1 MRQHRSPRRGQAL
14 AWGCTLRPGSSGDL
28 SSSFIESELQATKS
42 DDFAQ
47 QGEARHK
54 RSTALALIAVDDTS
68 ASVVLS
74 QVAGS
79 QALGDRLLEV
89 LRNLGLAVKN
99 VVLGVAGLLRDE
111 SAPGVVTLVLTGLLI
126 AGIVRFWIVVQRR
139 RAALNWLRME
149 FVQALGETPSEASI
163 LALNNAVDASEGVRS
178 RQPVVAAWKE
188 YRETLVPHEEHGQV
202 VLRNAVRP
210 STFFNLEDLHFTPG
224 FWRIVPGLFVTGGL
238 FLTFLGLISA
248 LNSMAAP
255 AGSNTAELNIDIN
268 GLLTIAS
275 AKFIMSLTGLL
286 CSILFTIAL
295 RLGTGRV
302 DEAIHRLC
310 SEMERRLTFISL
322 EELAVEQL
330 AASREQKDHFR
341 AIGMEL
347 VAELGRPLRE
357 ELPDRIS
364 AAISK
369 EMQPL
374 LQQVGQIG
382 AEGVGAM
389 VQDLSSRFSDDV
401 GRALSQASDKLVVA
415 GERIAELS
423 SRMDQSSG
431 RMGSEM
437 DTAVARLAQT
447 VDDLRAAMGATAET
461 AGGALAQG
469 AEQLLAVMNDT
480 LQGIRD
486 NTGEGARAISAAAT
500 EMRQAAEAFRAELEA
515 ATKAGSGAASEQM
528 AAASAA
534 ASGAIDVAGRGILD
548 AFGKNAIDIA
558 KATEAFSA
566 KASQDLLGPLDA
578 ISGSLG
584 AVVTDLTEGTA
595 NLRRF
600 SDGMRA
606 GAEATEQAAGQF
618 RGASQA
624 FIEAATPLRAS
635 TTSIE
640 GAIRHLSE
648 STRNVSDT
656 VSRSATATAES
667 AASALANAQQI
678 LGGEAKAIEAS
689 LAGISTMLEK
699 LRGQGDR
706 LDDIDEK
713 LGKAFEAYTGHVA
726 SAVEGMFGHVSR
738 LQEELNPALSTL
750 REVVEQA
757 EQFRPESKVR

>member
-1 MRQHRSPRRGQAL
+1 M
-14 AWGCTLRPGSSGDL
+14 L
-28 SSSFIESELQATKS
+28 SK
-42 DDFAQ
+42 
-47 QGEARHK
+47 
-54 RSTALALIAVDDTS
+54 
-68 ASVVLS
+68 
-74 QVAGS
+74 VAGS
-79 QALGDRLLEV
+79 HALGDQLLEV
-89 LRNLGLAVKN
+89 LRSVGLAVKN
-99 VVLGVAGLLRDE
+99 VVLEVAGLLRDE
-111 SAPGVVTLVLTGLLI
+111 AAPGLVTLVLIFLLL
-126 AGIVRFWIVVQRR
+126 ACVVLFGRIVKRR
-139 RAALNWLRME
+139 RAALRWLRAE
-149 FVQALGETPSEASI
+149 FVRAVGDTRTDSNVAALDHALLPSRT
-163 LALNNAVDASEGVRS
+163 DAFRG
-178 RQPVVAAWKE
+178 PVVSAWNE
-188 YRETLVPHEEHGQV
+188 YRDTLVPERVDEAV
-202 VLRNAVRP
+202 VYKNAVRP
-210 STFFNLEDLHFTPG
+210 STFFNLEDLHFSPG

-248 LNSMAAP
+248 LASMASP
-255 AGSNTAELNIDIN
+255 AGPNASAADININ

-286 CSILFTIAL
+286 CSIVFTVVL
-295 RLGTGRV
+295 RVGTGWI
-302 DEAIHRLC
+302 DEEIHRLC
-310 SEMERRLTFISL
+310 SEMEHRLTFISL
-322 EELAVEQL
+322 EELAVKQL
-330 AASREQKDHFR
+330 EASREQTANLR
-341 AIGMEL
+341 TIGMDL
-347 VAELGRPLRE
+347 VADLGRSLNE
-357 ELPDRIS
+357 SLPNHIS

-382 AEGVGAM
+382 AEGMGTM

-401 GRALSQASDKLVVA
+401 GRALALASDKLVVA

-437 DTAVARLAQT
+437 DTAVVRLAQT

-461 AGGALAQG
+461 ASGALTQG
-469 AEQLLAVMNDT
+469 AEQLLTVMNDT

-548 AFGKNAIDIA
+548 AFGKSAIDIA
-558 KATEAFSA
+558 KATEAFSS

-578 ISGSLG
+578 ISGRLG
-584 AVVTDLTEGTA
+584 GVVTDLTEGTT

-600 SDGMRA
+600 ADGMRA

-624 FIEAATPLRAS
+624 FVEAATPLRAS

-640 GAIRHLSE
+640 GAIRQLSE
-648 STRNVSDT
+648 STKSVSET
-656 VSRSATATAES
+656 VSRSASATAES

-678 LGGEAKAIEAS
+678 LGGEARAIEAS

-713 LGKAFEAYTGHVA
+713 LGKAFETYTGHVA
-726 SAVEGMFGHVSR
+726 SAVEGMFGHVR
-738 LQEELNPALSTL
+738 DLQAQLSPAIDTL
-750 REVVEQA
+750 QSIVEQA
-757 EQFRPESKVR
+757 EQFAPESRRR

>member
-1 MRQHRSPRRGQAL
+1 M
-14 AWGCTLRPGSSGDL
+14 L
-28 SSSFIESELQATKS
+28 SK
-42 DDFAQ
+42 
-47 QGEARHK
+47 
-54 RSTALALIAVDDTS
+54 
-68 ASVVLS
+68 
-74 QVAGS
+74 VAGS
-79 QALGDRLLEV
+79 HALGDRLLEV
-89 LRNLGLAVKN
+89 LRSVGLAVKD

-111 SAPGVVTLVLTGLLI
+111 SAPGIVTLVLLFGLLVCI
-126 AGIVRFWIVVQRR
+126 AWFLVSVARR
-139 RAALNWLRME
+139 RAALTWLRTE
-149 FVQALGETPSEASI
+149 FIQALGQSPSESSI
-163 LALNNAVDASEGVRS
+163 LALNNAVDASEHITS

-188 YRETLVPHEEHGQV
+188 YRETLVPHEENDQV

-210 STFFNLEDLHFTPG
+210 STFFNLEDLHFSPG
-224 FWRIVPGLFVTGGL
+224 FWRIVPGLFVTIGL

-255 AGSNTAELNIDIN
+255 AGSNATTFNPDISA
-268 GLLTIAS
+268 LLTIAS

-286 CSILFTIAL
+286 CSIVFTIVL
-295 RLGTGRV
+295 RFGTGRV

-382 AEGVGAM
+382 AEGMGTM

-461 AGGALAQG
+461 ASGALTQG
-469 AEQLLAVMNDT
+469 AEQLLTVMNDT

-500 EMRQAAEAFRAELEA
+500 EMRLAAEAFRIELAE
-515 ATKAGSGAASEQM
+515 ATKAGAGAAREQM
-528 AAASAA
+528 VTTAAAV
-534 ASGAIDVAGRGILD
+534 SGAIDGAGRGILD
-548 AFGKNAIDIA
+548 AFGKSAIDIA
-558 KATEAFSA
+558 KATEAFSIR
-566 KASQDLLGPLDA
+566 ASQDLLGPLDA
-578 ISGSLG
+578 ISGRLG
-584 AVVTDLTEGTA
+584 GVVTDLTEGTT

-640 GAIRHLSE
+640 GAIRQLSE
-648 STRNVSDT
+648 STRNVSET
-656 VSRSATATAES
+656 VSRSASATAES

-678 LGGEAKAIEAS
+678 LGGEARAIEAS

-713 LGKAFEAYTGHVA
+713 LGKAFETYTGHVA
-726 SAVEGMFGHVSR
+726 SAVEGMFGHVR
-738 LQEELNPALSTL
+738 DLQAQLSPAIDTL
-750 REVVEQA
+750 QSIVEQA
-757 EQFRPESKVR
+757 EQFAPESRRR